1 MAAAFLDAAKSDS
14 RVPGIS
20 TSQHEGHGQDAAL
33 IAFDGGDEVRSALR
47 PEWLIRNLPF
57 PKGN

>member
-33 IAFDGGDEVRSALR
+33 IAFDGGVRFDQLCHPS
-47 PEWLIRNLPF
+47 
-57 PKGN
+57 GS